1 MRFLLLLFLA
11 GTFAAGTSAAAELAA
26 EAEPAL
32 PPENE
37 RVVVVANADDP
48 ESLDVAAHYM
58 RARGVPAENLVAL
71 PMPRAETVSWA
82 EFSEKVFSP
91 LRRELTRRGLIDGFV
106 PEGVPADAFGR
117 APLAFPQDFDP
128 ENARN
133 AEKISYVV
141 LCRGVPLRIAN
152 DASKLPP
159 LPPKTSPDAPARKRG
174 PLEVNC
180 ASVDSEIALVGVPG
194 TEANGVVVNPHY
206 KGNLEK
212 PAAGRKLFLRVARLD
227 GVTAADA
234 RALVDNAIAAEKSG
248 LLGRAYVDIGGPHK
262 QGDRWLEEC
271 AEKTRALGFDT
282 SVERS
287 RALMGAAARYD
298 APALYFGW
306 YSGNVGGF
314 FLDPNFRFPPGAAA
328 IHIHSFSATSMRSK
342 TAWTP
347 ALVARGVTATVGNVY
362 EPYLGMTHLPHDS
375 RAELAGRFRRRSA
388 LSALRQAARGADV
401 RRAAGADA
409 LLAIRVSARGES
421 RGERGRSREGAAH
434 SEKRGNVRA
443 RARAE
448 FSARAEGSRG
458 KRRVFPPRF
467 RARSRAR
474 KSRSDVRGRA
484 PAREIRT
491 RRRRAENLFRF
502 ARPQS
507 RSRRGAR
514 QSAARGL
521 RLRAF
526 PRERRQA
533 RRLVSGA
540 GAARRAENEKG
551 RSGEK
556 MRAVVQRVSRASVEI
571 DGNVVGEIGAGM
583 LVLLGAETGDSERDV
598 AWLASRLARAR
609 IFDDG
614 AGKMNLSVR
623 DVGGNALVV
632 SQFTLF
638 GTMKKGSRPSF
649 SRAAVPADAEPLYE
663 KFVAALSA
671 EIGKPTP
678 TGRFGAMMNVS
689 LVNDGPVTLVFD
701 SRLPEF

>member
-1 MRFLLLLFLA
+1 MKTRFLLLLFLA
-11 GTFAAGTSAAAELAA
+11 GIFAAGTSAFAAETAA
-26 EAEPAL
+26 EAKPAL

-82 EFSEKVFSP
+82 EFSEKIFSP

-180 ASVDSEIALVGVPG
+180 ASVDSEIALVGVPD

-362 EPYLGMTHLPHDS
+362 EPYLGMTHLPHYFLEALAAGETAGAAAAYAIPVLSWQGVFVGDPLYRPFAKPLAAQMSDALRAPTRFSQYAFLRAANLAENEGDPAKARRILRNAEMFAPGLALNFLLARKEVAEKGACS
-375 RAELAGRFRRRSA
+375 RRVSVRVPELENPGLMFETARLLAKSGRADDALKIYSDLLDRNLVPAAARVKVLREACDFARSRGNAAELAVWYPE
-388 LSALRQAARGADV
+388 L
-401 RRAAGADA
+401 
-409 LLAIRVSARGES
+409 
-421 RGERGRSREGAAH
+421 ERLT
-434 SEKRGNVRA
+434 
-443 RARAE
+443 
-448 FSARAEGSRG
+448 
-458 KRRVFPPRF
+458 
-467 RARSRAR
+467 
-474 KSRSDVRGRA
+474 A
-484 PAREIRT
+484 PKAKKE
-491 RRRRAENLFRF
+491 
-502 ARPQS
+502 
-507 RSRRGAR
+507 
-514 QSAARGL
+514 
-521 RLRAF
+521 
-526 PRERRQA
+526 
-533 RRLVSGA
+533 
-540 GAARRAENEKG
+540 
-551 RSGEK
+551 
-556 MRAVVQRVSRASVEI
+556 
-571 DGNVVGEIGAGM
+571 
-583 LVLLGAETGDSERDV
+583 
-598 AWLASRLARAR
+598 
-609 IFDDG
+609 G
-614 AGKMNLSVR
+614 AGK
-623 DVGGNALVV
+623 
-632 SQFTLF
+632 
-638 GTMKKGSRPSF
+638 K
-649 SRAAVPADAEPLYE
+649 
-663 KFVAALSA
+663 
-671 EIGKPTP
+671 
-678 TGRFGAMMNVS
+678 
-689 LVNDGPVTLVFD
+689 
-701 SRLPEF
+701 